1 MVATAERRVQII
13 FEILV
18 KNAEKNM
25 RKLSNAVASNIQKWK
40 QNAELLDRNTRK
52 YVNTAARLDDIVKR
66 SQVMGRWT
74 ESYQKE
80 MGKTTEVVTQRMIRL
95 NNLTKRQI
103 EFLKKQGFEVKDVTA
118 AIGKKGQ
125 LLKRNYAATIAYDT
139 SMRRLTR
146 AHERFKMHLLSVMF
160 FGMQLQRAFGGL
172 VTNALKMTGILDV
185 LSAALNLVVFTVLEP
200 FIPIIYEILESFIN
214 LPKETKRLIGAF
226 IIAVAIIGS
235 FLAIIGMLGLALQ
248 GLKEFVAD
256 ALPLDLLLAW
266 IPGLG
271 EFAQSLEGMLTT
283 WGLIA
288 IILSSIGALTTAIYT
303 GSAALDGVLGNILS
317 SITGMFGGM
326 IITDAAAEEMNEE
339 AKETENIFTILN
351 RLSRTMGEIWRS
363 IQEEGFFETI
373 TKYLKK
379 IIDYLN
385 EIGVISDK
393 QAEDLKAS
401 IDEIKRKLNLEQLDE
416 DINNIFKD
424 ISEGNLPKLLADLG
438 KFIYDVNV
446 SITTFVTD
454 VLIPFL
460 YTQFVLVFQDIKE
473 EAKKLVDDI
482 AEYFEETEWGSK
494 LSGLINV
501 IKWIDDKVNEF
512 GRGLRRLGRISLPG
526 FIPGF
531 VTSPLGIF
539 QEGGIVPGPIGRPVP
554 AIVHGGETVLPHGV
568 SPVNI
573 SINVE
578 SPTLSSRLDMSDLAD
593 EISLSLTREL
603 RRLGFI

>member
-139 SMRRLTR
+139 SVKRLTR

-160 FGMQLQRAFGGL
+160 FGMQLQRTFGGL

-200 FIPIIYEILESFIN
+200 FIPIIYDILEWFIN
-214 LPKETKRLIGAF
+214 LPKDTKRMVGAF
-226 IIAVAIIGS
+226 IMAIAIIGS
-235 FLAIIGMLGLALQ
+235 FLAIIGMLGLAFQ
-248 GLKEFVAD
+248 GLKEFITD
-256 ALPLDLLLAW
+256 ALPLDLLLGW

-271 EFAQSLEGMLTT
+271 EFAKSLEGTLTT
-283 WGLIA
+283 WHLIA
-288 IILSSIGALTTAIYT
+288 IVLGSIGALTTGIYA
-303 GSAALDGVLGNILS
+303 SSKALDENLNSLLS
-317 SITGMFGGM
+317 GLMNFFNYLT
-326 IITDAAAEEMNEE
+326 ITDAAAEEIHQEGEE
-339 AKETENIFTILN
+339 SVSTLNVLNKLSEVLGNIWK
-351 RLSRTMGEIWRS
+351 G

-373 TKYLKK
+373 TNYLKK

-385 EIGVISDK
+385 KIGKISDE
-393 QAEDLKAS
+393 QAENMKTK
-401 IDEIKRKLNLEQLDE
+401 IDEVKEKLNLKKLDE
-416 DINNIFKD
+416 DIDNIFTD
-424 ISEGNLPKLLADLG
+424 ISEGNLPKLLNDIGVFMWDIHESAKTLITDYIVPT
-438 KFIYDVNV
+438 IYWQMV
-446 SITTFVTD
+446 
-454 VLIPFL
+454 FL
-460 YTQFVLVFQDIKE
+460 FDDIKR
-473 EAKKLVDDI
+473 EAKRVIDDI
-482 AEYFEETEWGSK
+482 GEHIENMDWYKK
-494 LSGLINV
+494 LSPLIDIIEWV
-501 IKWIDDKVNEF
+501 GDKIDDF
-512 GRGLRRLGRISLPG
+512 GRELRGLGRIPLPG
-526 FIPGF
+526 FMPGF
-531 VTSPLGIF
+531 ITSPLGFF
-539 QEGGIVPGPIGRPVP
+539 QAGGVVPGPIGRPVP